1 MNFTDAVMAVLKKY
15 AIFDG
20 RSIRSEYWYWVLFS
34 LLASIV
40 LSIIDSIIFGT
51 SANSN
56 SGPLEIIFSLATIIP
71 GIAVTVRRLHDV
83 NKSGWWILIVF
94 TIVGIIPLIYWYCQ
108 PGTSGKNTYGDP
120 APTKP

>member
-1 MNFTDAVMAVLKKY
+1 MNFTDSVKAVFKKY
-15 AIFDG
+15 AVFDG
-20 RSIRSEYWYWVLFS
+20 RSLRSEYWYWILFS

-40 LSIIDSIIFGT
+40 LSILDSVVFGT
-51 SANSN
+51 KADSN

-71 GIAVTVRRLHDV
+71 SIAVTVRRLHDV
-83 NKSGWWILIVF
+83 NRSGWWILIVF

-108 PGTSGKNTYGDP
+108 PGTPGKNDYGEP